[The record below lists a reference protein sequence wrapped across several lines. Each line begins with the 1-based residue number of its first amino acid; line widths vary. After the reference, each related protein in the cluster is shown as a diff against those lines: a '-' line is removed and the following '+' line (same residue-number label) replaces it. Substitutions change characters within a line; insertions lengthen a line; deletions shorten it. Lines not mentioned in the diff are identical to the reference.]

1 MRTVNGK
8 QTRQM
13 DAAEVAAW
21 AATYKDIT
29 IDLGAGDGRFVR
41 HCAEKHPE
49 RGAIAIDLC
58 EANLRIA
65 SRKAPSNALF
75 VVADALAL
83 PGELGGLAS
92 RITINFP
99 WGSLLCAL
107 VHSDP
112 GLLAGLGAIA
122 NGRAILELVLNAGAL
137 AEVGWALAPGGERV
151 AAALRTIGAS
161 VGEPRFVGPAEL
173 RGYPTTWAKRLAFG
187 RDPSAVRIAASL
199 HGSSRAAGLR
209 QGADA
214 VGRQPSRGQVSV
226 CQR

>member
-1 MRTVNGK
+1 MRIVNGK
-8 QTRQM
+8 QTRPM

-41 HCAEKHPE
+41 HFAEQHPG
-49 RGAIAIDLC
+49 RGVIAVDLC
-58 EANLRIA
+58 EAKLRAA
-65 SRKAPSNALF
+65 SRKAPGNALF

-99 WGSLLCAL
+99 WGSLLRAL
-107 VHSDP
+107 VHGDP
-112 GLLAGLGAIA
+112 GLLAGLEAIT
-122 NGRAILELVLNAGAL
+122 NGRAILALVLNAGAL
-137 AEVGWALAPGGERV
+137 AEVGWALAPGGERIT
-151 AAALRTIGAS
+151 AALRTIGAS
-161 VGEPRFVGPAEL
+161 AGEPRLVDPSEL

-187 RDPSAVRIAASL
+187 RDPSAVRIVASL
-199 HGSSRAAGLR
+199 NGSSRAVGLR

-214 VGRQPSRGQVSV
+214 VGRQPARWQVSV
-226 CQR
+226 CQG